1 MFCEAGELW
10 QGHLDWGAGRLGGDG
25 WMKSEGMRISDFRS
39 DEALAAVRS
48 SRTNEAMI
56 AKVGIIGDVGDR
68 SKRSECG
75 YGPFYLSRMV
85 AGGRQRRR

>member
-1 MFCEAGELW
+1 MVRLW
-10 QGHLDWGAGRLGGDG
+10 
-25 WMKSEGMRISDFRS
+25 
-39 DEALAAVRS
+39 AAVRS

-75 YGPFYLSRMV
+75 YRPFYLSRMV
-85 AGGRQRRR
+85 AGGGQRRR